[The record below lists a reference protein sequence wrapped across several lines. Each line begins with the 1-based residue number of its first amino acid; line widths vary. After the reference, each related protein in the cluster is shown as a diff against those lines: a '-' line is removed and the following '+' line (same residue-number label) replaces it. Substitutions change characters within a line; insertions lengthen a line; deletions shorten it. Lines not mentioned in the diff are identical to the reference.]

1 MKNKWTWIIILCLF
15 NFSLMTFI
23 LTHPATKNVQPEV
36 VQKISK
42 KEDKKSFTFVGV
54 EIIYIMVQCII
65 IKI

>member
-42 KEDKKSFTFVGV
+42 KEDKKSFSIQSTQLSNHPITYDYTI
-54 EIIYIMVQCII
+54 E
-65 IKI
+65 